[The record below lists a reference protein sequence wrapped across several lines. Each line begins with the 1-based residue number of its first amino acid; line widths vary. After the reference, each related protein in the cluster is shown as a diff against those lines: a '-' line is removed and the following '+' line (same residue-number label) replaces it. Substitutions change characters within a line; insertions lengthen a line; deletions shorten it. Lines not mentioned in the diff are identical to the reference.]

1 MVDKKI
7 NKPLSMF
14 QQLLK
19 IILMPLIVVALS
31 LMILLP
37 ICAVLIMQA
46 SSEQS
51 GEILYESFEQTLKDL
66 EMKMGNLTQDED
78 VQNYLLQGIG
88 EITVYE
94 KLYEASYTSE
104 HKLYFYLSD
113 EDMSKEVI
121 YQPSHSTKGS
131 TYLTLAN
138 TRRIERNPDVMI
150 LLTNTRSSQYLNASL
165 VFAQGI
171 FDDGDCI
178 GYLVISFYPTQIESL
193 IGKTDHTVLLTNS
206 QAKIVYTN
214 ENRFANIPYLNTQN
228 RFGPFIWVNG
238 GLYLYEEH
246 PISTSNLNLITLYNL
261 SIIPQIINAVLV
273 TLILSI
279 LIAIFVFVAFRNRIS
294 KDMFVMLDDMFAS
307 LEGYYQK
314 GELIPVQV
322 RDNSMSDYILQYNS
336 ILQEL
341 QDLGARNQQLAQD
354 TTSAQIKQL
363 QSQFNPHFIFN
374 TLASI
379 QIMAHKD
386 VDAASDMIQKLAGML
401 RYSIRFGKESRVLL
415 SDDIEYIKDYLSLQK
430 IRFQDLLE
438 YKIQIEESDFLVPK
452 LILQPII
459 ENSIEHGF
467 RGDVPFLIQITVY
480 HIHDDLVMIVRDN
493 GIGMNRA
500 KLKKIQQLLKEQPE
514 DTTYVGLVNCHR
526 RLQLFYGDYYGITV
540 DSREGKGTVIV
551 LTCKAERRKDG

>member
-1 MVDKKI
+1 MVEKKI

-37 ICAVLIMQA
+37 ICAVLIVQT
-46 SSEQS
+46 SSQQS
-51 GEILYESFEQTLKDL
+51 GEILYEAFEQTFIDL
-66 EMKMGNLTQDED
+66 EKKMNGLAQDED
-78 VQNYLLQGIG
+78 VQNYLLNGTG

-104 HKLYFYLSD
+104 YKLYFYLTDS
-113 EDMSKEVI
+113 EMSKEVI
-121 YQPSHSTKGS
+121 YQPTTAKASSA
-131 TYLTLAN
+131 LTLAN
-138 TRRIERNPDVMI
+138 TRRIAENPGSMI
-150 LLTNTRSSQYLNASL
+150 LLINTRSSQYLNASL
-165 VFAQGI
+165 VFAQGV
-171 FDDGDCI
+171 FYEGESI
-178 GYLVISFYPTQIESL
+178 GYLVISFYPSQIETI
-193 IGKTDHTVLLTNS
+193 IGKSDHTVLLTNH
-206 QAKIVYTN
+206 QAKIIYTN
-214 ENRFANIPYLNTQN
+214 NNRFTNSPYLNTQN
-228 RFGPFIWVNG
+228 QFGPFIWVNG
-238 GLYLYEEH
+238 GLYLYEIQTI
-246 PISTSNLNLITLYNL
+246 PTTNLDLVTLYNL
-261 SIIPQIINAVLV
+261 NIIPQIINAVLV
-273 TLILSI
+273 TLLLSI
-279 LIAIFVFVAFRNRIS
+279 LIAVFVFVAFRNRIS

-307 LEGYYQK
+307 LEGYSQN

-322 RDNSMSDYILQYNS
+322 RDNSMSDYIRQYNS
-336 ILQEL
+336 VLQEL
-341 QDLGARNQQLAQD
+341 QDLIARNHQLAQD

-386 VDAASDMIQKLAGML
+386 VDAASEMIQKLAGML

-430 IRFQDLLE
+430 TRFQDLLE
-438 YKIQIEESDFLVPK
+438 YNIQIEESDFLVPK

-467 RGDVPFLIQITVY
+467 RGDVPFLIEIGVY
-480 HIHDDLVMIVRDN
+480 HIRDDLVMTVRDN
-493 GIGMNRA
+493 GIGMNRS
-500 KLKKIQQLLKEQPE
+500 KLRKIQRLLKEQPE

-551 LTCKAERRKDG
+551 LTCKAERRRDV

>member
-1 MVDKKI
+1 MVEKKI

-37 ICAVLIMQA
+37 ICAVLIVQT
-46 SSEQS
+46 SSQQS
-51 GEILYESFEQTLKDL
+51 GEILYEEFEQTFIDL
-66 EMKMGNLTQDED
+66 EKKMNVLAQDED
-78 VQNYLLQGIG
+78 IQNYLLNGTG
-88 EITVYE
+88 EISVYE

-104 HKLYFYLSD
+104 YKLYFYLTD
-113 EDMSKEVI
+113 CEMSKEVI
-121 YQPSHSTKGS
+121 YQPTTAKANSA
-131 TYLTLAN
+131 LTLAN
-138 TRRIERNPDVMI
+138 TRRIEENQGSMI
-150 LLTNTRSSQYLNASL
+150 LLINTRSSQHLNASL
-165 VFAQGI
+165 VFAQGV
-171 FDDGDCI
+171 FYEGESI
-178 GYLVISFYPTQIESL
+178 GYLVISFYPSQIETL
-193 IGKTDHTVLLTNS
+193 IGKSDHTVLLTNH
-206 QAKIVYTN
+206 QAKIIYTN
-214 ENRFANIPYLNTQN
+214 NNRFTNTLYLNTQN
-228 RFGPFIWVNG
+228 QFGPFIWVNG
-238 GLYLYEEH
+238 GLYLYEIQAI
-246 PISTSNLNLITLYNL
+246 PTINLDLVTLYNL

-273 TLILSI
+273 TLLLSI
-279 LIAIFVFVAFRNRIS
+279 LIAVFVFVAFRNRIS

-307 LEGYYQK
+307 LEGYSQK

-322 RDNSMSDYILQYNS
+322 RDNSMSDYIRQYNS
-336 ILQEL
+336 VLQEL
-341 QDLGARNQQLAQD
+341 QDLIARNHQLAQD

-386 VDAASDMIQKLAGML
+386 VDAASEMIQKLAGML

-430 IRFQDLLE
+430 TRFQDLLE
-438 YKIQIEESDFLVPK
+438 YNIQIEESDFLVPK

-467 RGDVPFLIQITVY
+467 RGDVPFLIEIGVY
-480 HIHDDLVMIVRDN
+480 HIHDDLVMTVRDN
-493 GIGMNRA
+493 GIGMNRS
-500 KLKKIQQLLKEQPE
+500 KLKKIQRLLKEQPE

-551 LTCKAERRKDG
+551 LTCKAERRRDV